1 MKILDHLDEM
11 SIAEQ
16 TGKGMR
22 VFLIVWG
29 GQFVSLVGT
38 SLTHFALSIWV
49 YQETGSA
56 TKLSLVLL
64 ASQLPQILF
73 TPIAGA
79 LVDRWDRRWAM
90 ILADTGAGIGTLSIA
105 LLLFTDNLQIWHLY
119 VALGMSGIFQSFQ
132 WPAYSAATT
141 LLVSKEQYGRAAG
154 LVQMAEAVGQV
165 IAPAIAG
172 VALAVGGLKTVIFID
187 VMSFLVAVGTLLVV
201 RFPRA
206 KLSAAGAAA
215 AGSLLS
221 EAKYG
226 WTYIKERHGLLAL
239 LLYFA
244 SVNLVFGFVG
254 VLVFPLILGFAD
266 EVAMGNAFTLAGI
279 GMVAGSLLM
288 SAWGGPKRRVNG
300 VLGSDLILGLALMV
314 LGLRPSITMIVVGG
328 MMAFFVVP
336 IANGSSQA
344 LWQAKVEPDLQGRV
358 FAVRRV
364 LAQIAGPIAM
374 IMAGPLADR
383 VFEPL
388 LQEDGALAESVGSIV
403 GVGPGRGIAFLFII
417 LGGLSVLFTLIA
429 YLYPRLRNLEDE
441 IPDFDEVP
449 SEAEQPVAQFAA
461 AD

>member
-1 MKILDHLDEM
+1 
-11 SIAEQ
+11 
-16 TGKGMR
+16 MR
-22 VFLIVWG
+22 VFLVVWG

-38 SLTHFALSIWV
+38 ALTGFALSIWV
-49 YQETGSA
+49 YLETGSA
-56 TKLSLVLL
+56 TKLSFVLL
-64 ASQLPQILF
+64 ASQLPQIVF

-90 ILADTGAGIGTLSIA
+90 ILADTGAGIGTMAIA

-119 VALGMSGIFQSFQ
+119 IALGFSGIFQSFQ

-141 LLVSKEQYGRAAG
+141 LLVSKEQYGRASG
-154 LVQMAEAVGQV
+154 LVQMAEAAGQV

-172 VALAVGGLKTVIFID
+172 LLLAFGGLETVIFID
-187 VMSFLVAVGTLLVV
+187 VVSFLVAVTTLLAV
-201 RFPRA
+201 RFPKA
-206 KLSAAGAAA
+206 EVSAAGAAGS
-215 AGSLLS
+215 GSLLS

-226 WTYIKERHGLLAL
+226 WTYIKDRHGLAAL
-239 LLYFA
+239 LWYFA

-254 VLVFPLILGFAD
+254 VLIFPLVLGFAD
-266 EVAMGNAFTLAGI
+266 EVAMGNAFTFAGL
-279 GMVAGSLLM
+279 GMVAGSLVM
-288 SAWGGPKRRVNG
+288 SAWGGPKRRVHG
-300 VLGSDLILGLALMV
+300 VLGGDVVLGLAL
-314 LGLRPSITMIVVGG
+314 IVVGLKPSIMLIAVG
-328 MMAFFVVP
+328 GALAFFVLP

-344 LWQAKVEPDLQGRV
+344 LWQAKVEPDVQGRV

-364 LAQIAGPIAM
+364 LAQIAGPVAM

-388 LQEDGALAESVGSIV
+388 LQEDGALADSVGSVI

-417 LGGLSVLFTLIA
+417 LGGLSMVFTMIA

-441 IPDFDEVP
+441 IPDYDEQDAALAPLQV
-449 SEAEQPVAQFAA
+449 QPAA

>member
-1 MKILDHLDEM
+1 MAQQVH
-11 SIAEQ
+11 S
-16 TGKGMR
+16 GGMR
-22 VFLIVWG
+22 VFLVVWG

-38 SLTHFALSIWV
+38 SVTGFALSIWV

-56 TKLSLVLL
+56 TKLSFVLL

-90 ILADTGAGIGTLSIA
+90 ILADTGAGIGTLLVA

-119 VALGMSGIFQSFQ
+119 FALSFSGIFQSFQ

-154 LVQMAEAVGQV
+154 MVSMAEAVGQV

-172 VALAVGGLKTVIFID
+172 VALAVGGLETVIFID
-187 VMSFLVAVGTLLVV
+187 VVSFLAAVTTLLLV
-201 RFPRA
+201 RFPKA
-206 KLSAAGAAA
+206 EVSAAGTAG
-215 AGSLLS
+215 AGSLLQ

-239 LLYFA
+239 LWYFA

-254 VLVFPLILGFAD
+254 VLAIPLILGFAD
-266 EVAMGNAFTLAGI
+266 EVTVGTIFSAAGV
-279 GMVAGSLLM
+279 GMVIGSVVM
-288 SAWGGPKRRVNG
+288 SVWGGPKRRVYG
-300 VLGSDLILGLALMV
+300 VLGADIVLGLALIGF
-314 LGLRPSITMIVVGG
+314 GLSASVPVVVVGAIIG
-328 MMAFFVVP
+328 FSVLP

-344 LWQAKVEPDLQGRV
+344 LWQAKVEPDIQGRV

-364 LAQIAGPIAM
+364 LAQIAGPVAM
-374 IMAGPLADR
+374 VMAGPLADG

-388 LQEDGALAESVGSIV
+388 LQEDGALAGTVGNVI

-417 LGGLSVLFTLIA
+417 LGGLSLVFTLIA

-441 IPDFDEVP
+441 IPDFDEVDAD
-449 SEAEQPVAQFAA
+449 SDQLVATPVA